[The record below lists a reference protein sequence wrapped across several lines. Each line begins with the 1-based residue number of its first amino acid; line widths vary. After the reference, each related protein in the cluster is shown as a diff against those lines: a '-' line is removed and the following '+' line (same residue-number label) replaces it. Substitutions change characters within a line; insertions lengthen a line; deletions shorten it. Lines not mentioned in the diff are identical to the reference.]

1 MINILVIKE
10 MNEVEQNTYIR
21 VDQEGGT
28 GGPPPPPHLKNYG
41 SENIK

>member
-1 MINILVIKE
+1 MINILVMKE

-28 GGPPPPPHLKNYG
+28 VGPPPPQPPSKKL
-41 SENIK
+41 

>member
-10 MNEVEQNTYIR
+10 MNEVEQSTYIR

-28 GGPPPPPHLKNYG
+28 VGPPPPPPPPSKKL
-41 SENIK
+41 

>member
-28 GGPPPPPHLKNYG
+28 VGPPPPPPPPSKKL
-41 SENIK
+41 